1 MPELRNCWMSEGVKV
16 SGCAN
21 ICAWREGLMANG
33 LSMSMTVVRP
43 TSSTARDEYSA
54 FESAKRRYRPLL
66 RKGAAMAP
74 AAALDLIAS
83 RRVIRRAIGWRS
95 LILCRSFHG
104 TFSIFGAEH
113 VLAH

>member
-1 MPELRNCWMSEGVKV
+1 
-16 SGCAN
+16 
-21 ICAWREGLMANG
+21 MANG

-54 FESAKRRYRPLL
+54 FESANRTYRPLL

-74 AAALDLIAS
+74 IEAAAPDLIAS
-83 RRVIRRAIGWRS
+83 RRVIRRAIEWPS

-104 TFSIFGAEH
+104 NFSILGVENL
-113 VLAH
+113 LAQDRKSTRLNSSHMSIS